1 MADRPADSPLPPD
14 GGKRPAALP
23 AWMGSIPWPAWT
35 GLPRAGALAGPQA
48 DAAAAGKRRSIHD
61 DPEAFLLE
69 IIGRADERLGTGAA
83 EILGAVAGA
92 ALALIVPFAPGLLLR
107 GVIGTAIGT
116 IVGKKIAEHDP
127 AWFRRRLELALERFE
142 EINRFHREGRCMR
155 RARDE
160 YVDDLVERFFDKG
173 DSLLE

>member
-1 MADRPADSPLPPD
+1 MTDKTTAEGR
-14 GGKRPAALP
+14 KR
-23 AWMGSIPWPAWT
+23 SV
-35 GLPRAGALAGPQA
+35 
-48 DAAAAGKRRSIHD
+48 HE

-69 IIGRADERLGTGAA
+69 IIARADDRLGTGAA

-92 ALALIVPFAPGLLLR
+92 ALALFVPFGTGLLLR
-107 GVIGTAIGT
+107 GVIGSAIGT
-116 IVGKKIAEHDP
+116 FVGKKIAEHDP
-127 AWFRRRLELALERFE
+127 SWFRRRLELALDRFE
-142 EINRFHREGRCMR
+142 EINRFHAEGRCSK